1 MKRLHASLL
10 ATLLPATWMTAICW
24 PARGA
29 AQPVSVPTYHGH
41 SDRSGN
47 FVVPGL
53 TWEKARSLHSERGFN
68 AAVSGQVYAQPLYWR
83 APGSSSGM
91 LLVATEEDKVYAL
104 DAGTG
109 RELWQRAV
117 GKPVARSAL
126 GCGNIDPLGITG
138 TPVIDAAREA
148 LYLDAMV
155 ESASGP
161 RHRIFALSLNDGA
174 ALPGWPVDVTQALE
188 ARRQS
193 FNARD
198 QNQRGALTILDG
210 ALYVAF
216 GGHFGDCGRYHG
228 WVLGVS
234 LENPQKIA
242 SWATRG
248 SGGGIWAPGGI
259 SSDGRSLFVA
269 TGNTL
274 AVASWADGEAVFR
287 LAPDLHRSQDKRD
300 FFAPPFWRELDETDA
315 DLGATNPIPLDLP
328 TAGGTQAVV
337 LALGKDRHAY
347 LLDRDNL
354 GGIGGSLM
362 AEIVAKDAIRTA
374 PAAYPAVDGMF
385 VAFQG
390 AGTHCPMPGSENDLT
405 VLKIRAGAPPSIATA
420 WCGALRRAGAPIV
433 TTTDGRADPI
443 VWIVG
448 AEGDNRLHGFK
459 GDTGEPLFTGGGP
472 AEAMSGV
479 RRFQTIIAAEDRL
492 YVAADGRVYAFGF

>member
-10 ATLLPATWMTAICW
+10 ATLLPATWMTAIFW

-53 TWEKARSLHSERGFN
+53 TCEKARSLHSERGFN

-420 WCGALRRAGAPIV
+420 WCGALRGAGAPIV